1 MVFAMNLAI
10 LGAAISV
17 LIFGFRRFAKRD
29 AAGKS
34 PSPDRVTGLAIFMAL
49 FATLIGLISFFAGHF
64 ATGIAS
70 VSLGAA
76 FGIAL
81 FGSSRRV
88 QLTHGSLDFWLVTYL
103 VGLDL
108 TLLLP

>member
-1 MVFAMNLAI
+1 MNLAI

-17 LIFGFRRFAKRD
+17 LILGFRLFAKPD

-34 PSPDRVTGLAIFMAL
+34 PSPARITGLAVFMAM
-49 FATLIGLISFFAGHF
+49 FAALVGLISIFAGHL

-76 FGIAL
+76 FGISL

-88 QLTHGSLDFWLVTYL
+88 QLTHKSLYFWLVAYL
-103 VGLDL
+103 FGICLA
-108 TLLLP
+108 LLLP